1 MAETDVR
8 TDPPIPKQKPVPK
21 KPGKMR
27 YIVDRKN
34 FLAKVA
40 MALMALSVLF
50 RLIGY
55 WGFWN
60 VPDTDATYTEV
71 FLPIV
76 CCILFIV
83 LLELVEIGRAHV

>member
-8 TDPPIPKQKPVPK
+8 TDPPIPKQKPVLK

-40 MALMALSVLF
+40 MTGLKELYISGGSLPQEQVDALYSALPGCQ
-50 RLIGY
+50 I
-55 WGFWN
+55 
-60 VPDTDATYTEV
+60 T
-71 FLPIV
+71 
-76 CCILFIV
+76 
-83 LLELVEIGRAHV
+83 VEGVTP